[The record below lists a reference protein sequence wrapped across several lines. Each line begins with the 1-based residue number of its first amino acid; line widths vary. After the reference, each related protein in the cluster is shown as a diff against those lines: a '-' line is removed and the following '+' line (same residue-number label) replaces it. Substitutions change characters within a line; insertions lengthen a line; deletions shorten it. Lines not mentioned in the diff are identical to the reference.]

1 MRRRTTRSLIAAA
14 TALLALAASAC
25 GTGGPAARDD
35 IIRIGA
41 WYPLTGAVASFGIPE
56 RAGADAYFKS
66 VNARGGINGRKIDW
80 VVKDNAFD
88 PQQTVQIARRLVDQD
103 GVVAIVATNGT
114 AQSQATFPF
123 VLEQSKVPV
132 LNTLGGD
139 ATWYQPARE
148 GLFGMQTLY
157 EDQASAL
164 GQWAARD
171 GAKKVLVVHSDPA
184 AFVNVAKEI
193 GPAAHKTNPSVRV
206 KSLSVK
212 FQTTDY
218 SPVISK
224 VKREKPDAV
233 VVILAAAEAASYV
246 KEAKLQGLSTP
257 VYGYAPVAAQSTL
270 TLAGKAA
277 EGVKAVQLVKS
288 PNDDDDP
295 AIKEFRSAMAKYE
308 RGQPADFITLWGWAA
323 AKAFVEIA
331 KTIDGPITPQALTA
345 AYEKARAVDTGVAP
359 VLNFSSGNHLGTRD
373 VQKVVVRDGR
383 WESSG
388 TSSPRLPAT
397 DPARD

>member
-1 MRRRTTRSLIAAA
+1 MRRRTTRALIAALA
-14 TALLALAASAC
+14 AMLALVASAC
-25 GTGGPAARDD
+25 GSGGPSAAGDD
-35 IIRIGA
+35 RTIRIGA
-41 WYPLTGAVASFGIPE
+41 WYPLTGALASFGIPE

-66 VNARGGINGRKIDW
+66 VNARGGINGRTIDW
-80 VVKDNAFD
+80 IVKDNAYD

-103 GVVAIVATNGT
+103 RVVAIVATNGT

-139 ATWYQPARE
+139 ASWYRPARD
-148 GLFGMQTLY
+148 GLFGLQTLY
-157 EDQASAL
+157 EDQAAAL
-164 GQWAARD
+164 GDWVARD

-184 AFVNVAKEI
+184 AFLKVAEEI
-193 GPAAHKTNPSVRV
+193 GPAARKTDPSVRV
-206 KSLSVK
+206 KQLPVK

-224 VKREKPDAV
+224 VKAEKPDAV
-233 VVILAAAEAASYV
+233 VLILASAEAASYL
-246 KEAKLQGLSTP
+246 KEARLQGLSTP

-277 EGVKAVQLVKS
+277 EGVRAVQLVKS
-288 PNDDDDP
+288 PHDDDP
-295 AIKEFRSAMAKYE
+295 AIKEFRAAMAKYE

-331 KTIDGPITPQALTA
+331 RTIDGPVTSESLTR
-345 AYEKARAVDTGVAP
+345 AYENARHVDTGVAP
-359 VLNFSSGNHLGTRD
+359 VLSFSAGRHLGTRD
-373 VQKVVVRDGR
+373 VQKVVVRNGR
-383 WESSG
+383 WESRG
-388 TSSPRLPAT
+388 DFFTPPV
-397 DPARD
+397 RD

>member
-1 MRRRTTRSLIAAA
+1 M
-14 TALLALAASAC
+14 LALVASAC
-25 GTGGPAARDD
+25 GTGGPSEAGNGKV
-35 IIRIGA
+35 IKIGA
-41 WYPLTGAVASFGIPE
+41 WYPLTGPVASFGIPE
-56 RAGADAYFKS
+56 KAGADAYFKM
-66 VNARGGINGRKIDW
+66 VNAQGGINGRKIDW
-80 VVKDNAFD
+80 IVKDNAFD

-139 ATWYQPARE
+139 ASWYEPTRD
-148 GLFGMQTLY
+148 GLFGLQTLY
-157 EDQASAL
+157 EDQAAAL
-164 GQWAARD
+164 GQWVARD

-184 AFVNVAKEI
+184 AFVKVAGEI
-193 GPAAHKTNPSVRV
+193 GPAAGKTDPSVDVQRL
-206 KSLSVK
+206 KVK

-224 VKREKPDAV
+224 VKAQKPDAV
-233 VVILAAAEAASYV
+233 VLILAAAEAAAYL
-246 KEAKLQGLSTP
+246 KEAKLQGLTAP

-277 EGVKAVQLVKS
+277 EGLRAVQLVKS
-288 PNDDDDP
+288 PHDDDP
-295 AIKEFRSAMAKYE
+295 AIKEFRTAMSKYE
-308 RGQPADFITLWGWAA
+308 RGQPADFITLWGWEA

-331 KTIDGPITPQALTA
+331 RTIDGPVTAESLTR
-345 AYEKARAVDTGVAP
+345 AYENARQVDTGVGP
-359 VLNFSSGNHLGTRD
+359 VLSFSADRHLGTRD

-383 WESSG
+383 WESQG
-388 TSSPRLPAT
+388 DFFTPPE
-397 DPARD
+397 RD

>member
-1 MRRRTTRSLIAAA
+1 MRRRAPRVLHAVLATVLTLVA
-14 TALLALAASAC
+14 TAC
-25 GTGGPAARDD
+25 GAGNRPADANDKV
-35 IIRIGA
+35 IRIGA
-41 WYPLTGAVASFGIPE
+41 WYPLTGALASFGIPE

-80 VVKDNAFD
+80 IVKDNAYD

-103 GVVAIVATNGT
+103 GVVAIVASNGT

-139 ATWYQPARE
+139 ASWYGPARD
-148 GLFGMQTLY
+148 GLFGLQTLY
-157 EDQASAL
+157 EDQAAAL
-164 GQWAARD
+164 GDWVARD

-184 AFVNVAKEI
+184 AFINVAKEI
-193 GPAAHKTNPSVRV
+193 APAAHKADPSIEV
-206 KSLSVK
+206 KQLSVK

-224 VKREKPDAV
+224 VKAAKADAV
-233 VVILAAAEAASYV
+233 VVILAAAEAATYL

-257 VYGYAPVAAQSTL
+257 VYGYAPVAAQATL
-270 TLAGKAA
+270 TLAGPAA

-288 PNDDDDP
+288 PHDADP
-295 AIKEFRSAMAKYE
+295 AVKEFRDAMAKYE
-308 RGQPADFITLWGWAA
+308 PGQPADFVTLWGWAA

-331 KTIDGPITPQALTA
+331 KTIEGPVTSEAITA
-345 AYEKARAVDTGVAP
+345 AYEKAEAIDTGVAP
-359 VLNFSSGNHLGTRD
+359 VLRFSADNHLGTRD
-373 VQKVVVRDGR
+373 VQKVVVKNGR
-383 WESSG
+383 WESIG
-388 TSSPRLPAT
+388 DFFTP
-397 DPARD
+397 PARG

>member
-1 MRRRTTRSLIAAA
+1 MRRRTTRALIAALA
-14 TALLALAASAC
+14 AMLALVASAC
-25 GTGGPAARDD
+25 GSGPSAAGDD
-35 IIRIGA
+35 STIRIGA

-66 VNARGGINGRKIDW
+66 VNARGGINGRRIEW
-80 VVKDNAFD
+80 IVKDNAYD

-103 GVVAIVATNGT
+103 RVVAIVATNGT

-139 ATWYQPARE
+139 ASWYEPARD
-148 GLFGMQTLY
+148 GLFGLQTLY
-157 EDQASAL
+157 EDQAAAL
-164 GQWAARD
+164 GDWVARD

-184 AFVNVAKEI
+184 AFLKVAEEI
-193 GPAAHKTNPSVRV
+193 GPAARKTDPSVRV
-206 KSLSVK
+206 KRLPVK

-224 VKREKPDAV
+224 VKAEKPDAV
-233 VVILAAAEAASYV
+233 VLILASAEAASYL
-246 KEAKLQGLSTP
+246 KEARLQGLSTP
-257 VYGYAPVAAQSTL
+257 MYGYAPVAAQSTL

-277 EGVKAVQLVKS
+277 EGVRAVQLVKS
-288 PNDDDDP
+288 PHDDDP
-295 AIKEFRSAMAKYE
+295 AIKEFRAAMAKYE

-331 KTIDGPITPQALTA
+331 KTIDGPVTAESLTR
-345 AYEKARAVDTGVAP
+345 AYENAHHVDTGVAP
-359 VLNFSSGNHLGTRD
+359 VLSFAAGRHLGTRD
-373 VQKVVVRDGR
+373 VQKVVVRNGR
-383 WESSG
+383 WESRG
-388 TSSPRLPAT
+388 DFFTPPV
-397 DPARD
+397 RD